1 MKDTLESRFL
11 AALEENRVKAQ
22 ALGVR
27 MRPVTDMRQVRAIT
41 TANRV
46 SNGFDQLLDLGRL
59 DLSMEALCVDKRYTA
74 LFSDDEA
81 NTVLMRLLGAGY
93 F

>member
-1 MKDTLESRFL
+1 MKNTLEAQFL
-11 AALEENRVKAQ
+11 AAFEHNRCKAQ
-22 ALGVR
+22 ELGVR

-59 DLSMEALCVDKRYTA
+59 DLSLEALCVDKRFAA
-74 LFSDDEA
+74 LFSDEEA
-81 NTVLMRLLGAGY
+81 NTVLMRLLSAGY

>member
-1 MKDTLESRFL
+1 MKDTLETRFL
-11 AALEENRVKAQ
+11 AVLEENRLKAQ

-41 TANRV
+41 TSNRV
-46 SNGFDQLLDLGRL
+46 SNGFDQLMDLGRL
-59 DLSMEALCVDKRYTA
+59 DLSIEALCVDKRFAT

-81 NTVLMRLLGAGY
+81 NTVLMRLLSADY